1 MGFVNG
7 LDTRWFKDRDVFG
20 MVFHDPKSKVVGV
33 LLQLGHKKV
42 TLNHLVDVCF
52 LCWFC
57 LEKCLELVVFSQQ
70 KTPTMRVFWS
80 VVLNAT
86 PGWNGIPRNCWDPQ
100 WNSWRFFGWI
110 YGESLR
116 GGHWSQVVS
125 RVTWAFP
132 RGLFGHCVNLGVF
145 KMFIPKKVILEK
157 HPCIINC
164 KHNDNFWKYVWT
176 LKTFIYIYILYV
188 YIYIYIYCKYIVYI
202 DL

>member
-7 LDTRWFKDRDVFG
+7 MDTRWFKDRDVFG

-70 KTPTMRVFWS
+70 ETPTIEGFLISRPKCHPRF
-80 VVLNAT
+80 LAAFQAT
-86 PGWNGIPRNCWDPQ
+86 VGIH
-100 WNSWRFFGWI
+100 SGIHGGFFGWI

-116 GGHWSQVVS
+116 GGHWSQVS
-125 RVTWAFP
+125 
-132 RGLFGHCVNLGVF
+132 RGLFLVGFCQTVSILVF
-145 KMFIPKKVILEK
+145 
-157 HPCIINC
+157 
-164 KHNDNFWKYVWT
+164 
-176 LKTFIYIYILYV
+176 LK
-188 YIYIYIYCKYIVYI
+188 CSSQKG
-202 DL
+202 